1 MPQTSTTSILF
12 FFVFVSATLVITYWA
27 AKRTKTTEHFYAA
40 GRSITG
46 FQNGLALAGDYMSAA
61 SFLGIA
67 GLVALNGFDGLIY
80 STGWLVGW
88 PIILFLIAEPL
99 RNLGK
104 YTFTDVVAY
113 RLQQKPVR
121 IAAAIGTMA
130 VVLTYLIAQMVGSGT
145 LIKLLFGIPYVWA
158 VVLVGCVMI
167 MYVLFGG
174 MIATT
179 WVQIIKACLL
189 LGGATAMALMVLA
202 KFGFDPSKLFAH
214 AASIPCDPAVAGKV
228 VCEGKV
234 LEPGT
239 KVVTGAWDAVSLGMA
254 LMFGTAGLPHILMRF
269 YTVPNAK
276 AARVSVMWAT
286 IWIGFF
292 YLITF
297 ILGFG
302 SMALVGQKNILAAG
316 GGGNMA
322 APLLANALAGEVFFG
337 FICAVAFATI
347 LAVVAGLT
355 LAGAGALSHDLWV
368 NVVRGGH
375 APQHEQMLAARASS
389 LILGVCAVLL
399 GIVFEG
405 QNVAYMVGLT
415 FSIAASANFPAL
427 VMSVFWRRFT
437 TWGAVCSIL
446 FGTIATLVLIY
457 CGPTIQ
463 FDLLGPKAAPAG
475 SPKEVVD
482 AAAAAI
488 AAYKADIMSKWWYF
502 PLKNPCIYTM
512 TGAFLIGIVVS
523 LIAPERAAQEGF
535 AEVER
540 RAVLGEPKGV
550 AAAE

>member
-1 MPQTSTTSILF
+1 MAGGTNIEAIIF
-12 FFVFVSATLVITYWA
+12 FFVFVAITLGITYWA
-27 AKRTKTTEHFYAA
+27 ARRTKTTEHFYAA
-40 GRSITG
+40 GRTITG

-113 RLQQKPVR
+113 RLQQRPVR
-121 IAAAIGTMA
+121 LASSLGTLA

-145 LIKLLFGIPYVWA
+145 LIKLLFGLDYTLA
-158 VVLVGCVMI
+158 VIIVGVVM
-167 MYVLFGG
+167 MTYVLFGG

-179 WVQIIKACLL
+179 WVQLIKAGLL
-189 LGGATAMALMVLA
+189 LGGATIMAIIVLW
-202 KFGFDPSKLFAH
+202 KFGFNPTNLFS
-214 AASIPCDPAVAGKV
+214 AAAEKYGQAQ
-228 VCEGKV
+228 

-239 KVVTGAWDAVSLGMA
+239 KIVTGAWDAVSLGLA

-269 YTVPNAK
+269 YTVPDAK
-276 AARVSVMWAT
+276 QARVSVMWAT
-286 IWIGFF
+286 IWIGAF

-302 SMALVGQKNILAAG
+302 AMVLVGKQQILAVG

-322 APLLANALAGEVFFG
+322 APLLAQAVAGNIFFG

-368 NVVRGGH
+368 NVIRGGH
-375 APQHEQMLAARASS
+375 APEHEQFIVARISS
-389 LILGVCAVLL
+389 VILGVGAVLL
-399 GIVFEG
+399 GIVFQG

-427 VMSVFWRRFT
+427 MMSVFWRRFT
-437 TWGAVCSIL
+437 TWGAVASIL
-446 FGTIATLVLIY
+446 FGTFGTLLLIY
-457 CGPTIQ
+457 LGPTIQ
-463 FDLLGPKAAPAG
+463 IDLLGPKAAAAG
-475 SPKEVVD
+475 ASPEAV
-482 AAAAAI
+482 AAAKAAMD
-488 AAYKADIMSKWWYF
+488 AHLAYVTSQWWYF
-502 PLKNPCIYTM
+502 PLKNPCLFTM
-512 TGAFLIGIVVS
+512 TGSFLIGIIVS
-523 LIAPERAAQEGF
+523 LLAPERAAEDGF

-540 RAVLGEPKGV
+540 RALLGES
-550 AAAE
+550 AISAAE